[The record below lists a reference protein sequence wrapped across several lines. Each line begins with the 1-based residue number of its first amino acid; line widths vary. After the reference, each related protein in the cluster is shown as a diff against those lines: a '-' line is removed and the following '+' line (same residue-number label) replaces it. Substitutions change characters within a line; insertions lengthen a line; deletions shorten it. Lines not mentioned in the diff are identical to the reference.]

1 MDATNP
7 DLEQAV
13 KHQVDLLNSGRV
25 LEALDLYFDEFG
37 KMYENDNLFGN
48 NKVECRR
55 KQEPYINSAKEIIG
69 HITHL
74 KIVISSQVC
83 VFRNQS
89 TFFDQQDKE
98 MQIDGL
104 HWQQWKAG
112 KIIEERYYHTEKMN
126 EIISSGILD
135 NPERLKGI

>member
-1 MDATNP
+1 MGTPPP

-13 KHQVDLLNSGRV
+13 KHQVDLLNSGCV
-25 LEALDLYFDEFG
+25 LEALDLYFAEFG
-37 KMYENDNLFGN
+37 RMYENDNLFGD
-48 NKVECRR
+48 NKTECRK

-74 KIVISSQVC
+74 KIVTSSQVC

-89 TFFDQQDKE
+89 TFFDQQGKK
-98 MQIDGL
+98 MQINGL
-104 HWQQWKAG
+104 HWQQWEVG
-112 KIIEERYYHTEKMN
+112 KIIEERYYHAEKMN
-126 EIISSGILD
+126 EIILSGILD